1 MKIIIQLSEEVI
13 YFMLNHKFYFEGAE
27 KEEEG
32 CYIRISNPFMETIQ
46 RDLNHCRFIWNG
58 CEELQYGLG
67 PDITII
73 RPDELNQIKECLLN
87 QEVCTDE
94 SEKLMKFVDRAMS
107 EKKQVIHE
115 NGSPGSMVHD
125 FVICSEFPETIAYT
139 DYRDKFVKIQDQF
152 ILDNYDVFEKVELY
166 WGNTQTVER
175 GFNYYGVTL
184 LSTQMAQQLKDA
196 MSDFLEHNTSEK
208 AAYFAGEEYD
218 TLTALLDKAIK
229 ENKGIIHFGI

>member
-1 MKIIIQLSEEVI
+1 
-13 YFMLNHKFYFEGAE
+13 
-27 KEEEG
+27 
-32 CYIRISNPFMETIQ
+32 
-46 RDLNHCRFIWNG
+46 
-58 CEELQYGLG
+58 
-67 PDITII
+67 
-73 RPDELNQIKECLLN
+73 
-87 QEVCTDE
+87 
-94 SEKLMKFVDRAMS
+94 
-107 EKKQVIHE
+107 
-115 NGSPGSMVHD
+115 MVHD

-218 TLTALLDKAIK
+218 TLTALLYKAIK